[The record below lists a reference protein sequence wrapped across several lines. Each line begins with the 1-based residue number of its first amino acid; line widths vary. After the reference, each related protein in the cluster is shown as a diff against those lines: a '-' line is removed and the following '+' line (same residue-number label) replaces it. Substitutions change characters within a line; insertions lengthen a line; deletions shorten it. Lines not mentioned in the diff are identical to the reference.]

1 MKKRFMIGIT
11 IGIAIMAILV
21 GFAYFQVDYKGG
33 AKDIVSDYEN
43 GGNVVGKSA
52 IVTVD
57 EVTVNNYISG
67 FVSDGQAFIYSGD
80 ANETPKI
87 KEGDKIIVEVT
98 HITPIFNNYV
108 IGYKED
114 K

>member
-1 MKKRFMIGIT
+1 MKKRFMIGFG
-11 IGIAIMAILV
+11 IGVAIFVGLIALTL
-21 GFAYFQVDYKGG
+21 FQVDYKG
-33 AKDIVSDYEN
+33 AKAIVDDYEN

-67 FVSDGQAFIYSGD
+67 FIADDQAFVYSGD
-80 ANETPKI
+80 ASEAPKLE
-87 KEGDKIIVEVT
+87 KGDKILIKVT
-98 HITPIFNNYV
+98 HITPIFNKYV

>member
-80 ANETPKI
+80 ASEAPKLE
-87 KEGDKIIVEVT
+87 EGDKVLVKVT
-98 HITPIFNNYV
+98 HITPIFNKYV
-108 IGYKED
+108 IGFKED

>member
-33 AKDIVSDYEN
+33 AKDIVADYEN
-43 GGNVVGKSA
+43 GGTVVGKTA
-52 IVTVD
+52 IVKVD
-57 EVTVNNYISG
+57 EVTVNEYVSG
-67 FVSDGQAFIYSGD
+67 FISDDQVFIYSGD
-80 ANETPKI
+80 ASEAPKLE
-87 KEGDKIIVEVT
+87 EGDKVLVKVT
-98 HITPIFNNYV
+98 HITPIFNKYV
-108 IGYKED
+108 IGFKED

>member
-1 MKKRFMIGIT
+1 MKKRFLIGFG
-11 IGIAIMAILV
+11 IGVAILV
-21 GFAYFQVDYKGG
+21 GLIAFALFQVDYKG
-33 AKDIVSDYEN
+33 AKAIVDDYEN

-67 FVSDGQAFIYSGD
+67 FIADDQAFVYSGD
-80 ANETPKI
+80 ASEAPKLE
-87 KEGDKIIVEVT
+87 KGDKVLIKVT
-98 HITPIFNNYV
+98 HITPIFNKYV